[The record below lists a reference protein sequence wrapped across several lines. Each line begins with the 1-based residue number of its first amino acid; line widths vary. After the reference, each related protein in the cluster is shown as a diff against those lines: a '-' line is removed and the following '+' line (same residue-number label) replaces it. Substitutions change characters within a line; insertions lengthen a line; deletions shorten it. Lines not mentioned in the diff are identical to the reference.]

1 MALPPFPT
9 MGNWFAGNDTPYNKS
24 DTLLSVGLG
33 LLSGKNAQDQVG
45 QAASNFANNRQMGRT
60 YNKTIQYLQAANPEL
75 AQAVESGALSPVD
88 AYKLYITSKAKAD
101 RPRTFQTLP
110 DGTYGFADPDTGT
123 FNPLGKAPKPTGSGP
138 DGTGAYYGTTIPY
151 YDAAGTLRYKQLG
164 KDGNGK
170 DVDFGGGVA
179 APPTKIFDSGTEGVI
194 LAPGGRQIGAIQ
206 KDVVG
211 AASDTKLGNAQG
223 DARAAYNSMA
233 SKMPGL
239 EAVVKDL
246 DVLADKATYTGAGQV
261 LDLGRK
267 QLGMAPR
274 DAAVARAQYIS
285 TVDNQVL
292 PLLRDTFGAAF
303 TQREGETLRDTLGDP
318 DKSPQEKK
326 VVLRSFIEQKRRD
339 LQALAAQSGQAP
351 GAPPGMAAPGATS
364 SGVKWSVEP

>member
-1 MALPPFPT
+1 MALPPFASGFRPFLQ
-9 MGNWFAGNDTPYNKS
+9 NNS
-24 DTLLSVGLG
+24 DTLLAAGAG
-33 LLSGKNAQDQVG
+33 LLG
-45 QAASNFANNRQMGRT
+45 GRT
-60 YNKTIQYLQAANPEL
+60 APEQVAGLAQGVAGMRQRNKTIEFLRQQSPEL
-75 AQAVESGALSPVD
+75 AAAVEAGSLSGGD
-88 AYKLYITSKAKAD
+88 AYKLFYQSKMKAD

-110 DGTYGFADPDTGT
+110 DGTYGFADPDTNS
-123 FNPLGKAPKPTGSGP
+123 FDALGKAPKPTGSGP

-151 YDAAGTLRYKQLG
+151 YDAQGVLHYKQLG

-170 DVDFGGGVA
+170 DIDFGGGVA
-179 APPTKIFDSGTEGVI
+179 APPTKIFDTGTEGVV
-194 LAPGGRQIGAIQ
+194 LGPGGRPTGAIQ

-246 DVLADKATYTGAGQV
+246 DSLADKATYTGAGQV

-339 LQALAAQSGQAP
+339 LQALAAQSGQSPA
-351 GAPPGMAAPGATS
+351 AAPAVGTGGGVTS
-364 SGVKWSVEP
+364 SGIQFSVEGQ